1 MDKYL
6 QEILFAQLS
15 VILPEF
21 GALSLNEDTKEV
33 VFNAFITYND
43 QKFENFLVEKH
54 SIEKQAAANMVAQYV
69 KEIQNHVNKGESFII
84 FKFGRF
90 IKSNDDNVEFQ
101 NWSEFNKETPKE
113 KKIIEEKVEET
124 KAETTIEKVVEPEI
138 IADKSEKIVEEKK
151 KNTYVSATEKEAKI
165 EPIASEV
172 EKTIPIGK
180 EIPKKEAPK
189 KAEKPVKPVKTPKTP
204 KPPKEKKER
213 KKRSTFF
220 YVNIALLVLLIAGG
234 VLVGLNYSKVQTFLG
249 FTPKVIEHPAALTL
263 ADEDEDI
270 DEEPEEIQAKVIAP
284 EDNEADGTKVEET
297 QEQTTPPTAEKTPAE
312 KAPVKETPAPTK
324 VVKTT
329 STSSSGS
336 YHIIGGGFGDPANAE
351 RFAAILHEKGL
362 SAEVIGVFDGL
373 SLVSMQSF
381 SSLQEAKDALNN
393 VASQSGIKSPWIFKH

>member
-33 VFNAFITYND
+33 VFNSFITYND

-69 KEIQNHVNKGESFII
+69 IEIQNHVNKGESFII

-90 IKSNDDNVEFQ
+90 IKSKDDTVEFQ
-101 NWSEFNKETPKE
+101 NWAEFNKELPKE
-113 KKIIEEKVEET
+113 KKVVEVKTEET
-124 KAETTIEKVVEPEI
+124 AAIIEKVVEPEI
-138 IADKSEKIVEEKK
+138 IADKSEKTIEEKK
-151 KNTYVSATEKEAKI
+151 KNTYVSSTEKEAKI
-165 EPIASEV
+165 ETVISEV
-172 EKTIPIGK
+172 EKTAPQGK

-189 KAEKPVKPVKTPKTP
+189 KAEKPVKVP
-204 KPPKEKKER
+204 KPPKPPKIKKER

-234 VLVGLNYSKVQTFLG
+234 VLVGVNYTKVQTFLG
-249 FTPKVIEHPAALTL
+249 FNPKPIEHPAALNQV
-263 ADEDEDI
+263 DEEDDI
-270 DEEPEEIQAKVIAP
+270 NEEPEVVQAKVIAP
-284 EDNEADGTKVEET
+284 EENQADGTKVEET
-297 QEQTTPPTAEKTPAE
+297 QEKSTPTPVE
-312 KAPVKETPAPTK
+312 KAPVKKVPIKETPAPTK

-329 STSSSGS
+329 TTRSSGS

-351 RFAAILHEKGL
+351 RFAATLQGKGL
-362 SAEVIGVFDGL
+362 SAEVLGVFDGL

-381 SSLQEAKDALNN
+381 SSLQEAKDALNG
-393 VASQSGIKSPWIFKH
+393 VASQGGVKSPWIFKH